1 MTHWEFFFSQRERIL
16 VDLVL
21 LKKTSKIMRKKLMTG
36 GEMNSENE
44 RRVQNEMKV
53 KCSEDEDEN
62 KGSMQ

>member
-1 MTHWEFFFSQRERIL
+1 
-16 VDLVL
+16 
-21 LKKTSKIMRKKLMTG
+21 MTG

>member
-1 MTHWEFFFSQRERIL
+1 MTHWEFIFFSERANFGRFGI
-16 VDLVL
+16 V
-21 LKKTSKIMRKKLMTG
+21 KKTSKIMRKKLMTG